1 MAIDLVAKYL
11 PYVDEVFTQESKKEL
26 LTNHDFTFDGAHTV
40 KVYKISTAEMND
52 YGRYDAG
59 MQRYGTPQS
68 LDATTEVMTLKKD
81 RSFAFVIDALD
92 QDETAQSLNGA
103 SALAR
108 QLREVAIPEIDTYTY
123 GVMTEGAGHKPAA
136 VKLTAWLCT
145 RFGLTSDQVIRHYDV
160 TGKDCPKYYVENPD
174 AWIQMKS
181 DIAAQIQTDY
191 ALQGK

>member
-123 GVMTEGAGHKPAA
+123 GVGGGRA
-136 VKLTAWLCT
+136 
-145 RFGLTSDQVIRHYDV
+145 
-160 TGKDCPKYYVENPD
+160 
-174 AWIQMKS
+174 
-181 DIAAQIQTDY
+181 
-191 ALQGK
+191 

>member
-59 MQRYGTPQS
+59 MQRYGTPES

-92 QDETAQSLNGA
+92 QEETAQSLKSPFRRLTRIHTA
-103 SALAR
+103 S
-108 QLREVAIPEIDTYTY
+108 
-123 GVMTEGAGHKPAA
+123 
-136 VKLTAWLCT
+136 
-145 RFGLTSDQVIRHYDV
+145 
-160 TGKDCPKYYVENPD
+160 
-174 AWIQMKS
+174 
-181 DIAAQIQTDY
+181 
-191 ALQGK
+191 